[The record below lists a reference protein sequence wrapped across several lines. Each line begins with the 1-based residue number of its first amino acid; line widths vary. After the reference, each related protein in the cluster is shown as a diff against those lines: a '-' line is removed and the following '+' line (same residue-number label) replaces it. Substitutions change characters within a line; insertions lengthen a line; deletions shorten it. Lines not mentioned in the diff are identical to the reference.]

1 MVLARAPNQVSRVVT
16 TAVRE
21 AAGTGFSMP
30 VAQMSRVTA
39 QTTAGTATA

>member
-21 AAGTGFSMP
+21 AAGTGLETR
-30 VAQMSRVTA
+30 VAQVSLAIA
-39 QTTAGTATA
+39 QTTAGTVTA